1 VTLRVGTTLPQFRAD
16 PEPALA
22 AATRAEALGLDGVFL
37 FDHLWPLGNPEGD
50 VLHVYPL
57 LGAVAEET
65 RTIRVGPLVARV
77 GLLPDAVL
85 VNTLASAAMVAGAGR
100 LIAGLGTGDRLS
112 RPENEAFG
120 VGYDDVDVRLSSLT
134 RCCRALADRGIETWV
149 GGRSRHLRAAAAVAA
164 DALNVWGAS
173 PEEVEREAADF
184 RDQAGGRA
192 VEVTW
197 GGQVLIGRDADE
209 AAAKLERHGTR
220 PGLVHGAVDDVI
232 AHFRRLADLGVT
244 WVVASPID
252 IHDDPVALETLAGV
266 REALQ

>member
-1 VTLRVGTTLPQFRAD
+1 VTVRVGTTLPQFRAD

-22 AATRAEALGLDGVFL
+22 AATRAEALGLDGVFV
-37 FDHLWPLGNPEGD
+37 FDHLWPLGKPDGA
-50 VLHVYPL
+50 VLQAYPL
-57 LGAVAEET
+57 LGALAEET

-77 GLLPDAVL
+77 GLLPDLVL
-85 VNTLASAAMVAGAGR
+85 VNTLVSAAMVAGTGR

-112 RPENEAFG
+112 KPENDAFG
-120 VGYDDVDVRLSSLT
+120 VGYDKVEARLASLA
-134 RCCRALADRGIETWV
+134 RCCRALAERGIETWA
-149 GGRSRHLRAAAAVAA
+149 GGRSRRLRHTAAMAA
-164 DALNVWGAS
+164 DALNVWGAT

-184 RDQAGGRA
+184 RHQAGTRA

-197 GGQVLIGRDADE
+197 GGQVLIGRDRD
-209 AAAKLERHGTR
+209 AAAEKLERHGTR

-232 AHFRRLADLGVT
+232 AHFRRLADLGAT

-252 IHDDPVALETLAGV
+252 IHDDPAALETLAGV